1 MSRKKN
7 KKAKAQDKFLNKQ
20 EPAQDAPQKNQY
32 SNPIIG
38 LARLFEFLGSCQSF
52 PVNVRTAACVS
63 GIAEDEVRRILQ
75 GSLYYFV
82 WKDDISNCRTA

>member
-1 MSRKKN
+1 LSRKKN
-7 KKAKAQDKFLNKQ
+7 KKTKAQDRFLREQ
-20 EPAQDAPQKNQY
+20 EPVQDIPQSQY

-38 LARLFEFLGSCQSF
+38 LARLFEFLGSCQNF
-52 PVNVRTAACVS
+52 PVNVRAAACVS
-63 GIAEDEVRRILQ
+63 GIPEDEVRRILQ

>member
-1 MSRKKN
+1 VTRKKN
-7 KKAKAQDKFLNKQ
+7 KKAKTLNKFLSKQ
-20 EPAQDAPQKNQY
+20 EPVQNVPQNRY

-63 GIAEDEVRRILQ
+63 GIPENEVRRVLQ

-82 WKDDISNCRTA
+82 WKDDITKCRTA